1 MKEKEKQKEINSL
14 LGSVGDERYAL
25 LVRLGKKITDYGV
38 DKQLTAA
45 AEGEPR
51 PSGRENGC
59 RFKGRGVVP
68 MILLFMVVCRQFDS
82 FGMGFFYIQAD
93 PWRLCW
99 TVNCSCNEFIGICS
113 GSKPL

>member
-59 RFKGRGVVP
+59 RWIVQLHRIQRERSCPYDLIIHG
-68 MILLFMVVCRQFDS
+68 
-82 FGMGFFYIQAD
+82 GMQTI
-93 PWRLCW
+93 
-99 TVNCSCNEFIGICS
+99 
-113 GSKPL
+113 